1 MRAWRASLSAKI
13 LAGTALTVLLTTL
26 LSGVYLAGL
35 QQASLDASFD
45 RQSQTIARTIAAFS
59 IEPLLTMD
67 YPVLEHALAGVGRA
81 DDSILYIEI
90 MHRGTVVATYGDAQA
105 KGRAFSEAIRMHEA
119 ISAKIGDV
127 YLLVSTQQHEIFIA
141 DSLRKIAGATLLVFT
156 AFGVALVWLL
166 RRTVIAPIEV
176 LTRQTE
182 QTIARALPSTQGGI
196 LDSPRQDEIQV
207 LGERFMTMLV
217 TLEQRELARRE
228 VEAEL
233 LEHKNNLERLVRQR
247 TQAFLQAQQEADRLN
262 QAKSEFLTAASH
274 DLRQPIQAIS
284 LFQNALEMS
293 GLTAEQSSLN
303 RSIGQGVAALNDIL
317 GTLLDISKLDSG
329 VVKPQRQRLEV
340 ESLVERVDQSFGE
353 IARQRGLRFK
363 LWFPLRGL
371 SLRTDPGLLFV
382 LLRNLIDNAL
392 KYTEQGG
399 VLVSFRRHQNMALIQ
414 IWDTGIGISAAD
426 RQAIFEEYVQV
437 GNPERDKAKGLGLG
451 LSIVRRIAGLMGTEV
466 NCRSRP
472 GRGSVFSLTIPLW
485 TPPASPG
492 TAPEKLVPDAP
503 GFDFS
508 RRQVVL
514 IEDDP
519 LVAEALSLALRGR
532 GMEVRRFL
540 SGDAAL
546 ASDAVERADYLISD
560 YRLPGNLNGIDLLA
574 RLLQR
579 SKRPLRC
586 VMVSGDPL
594 VVLPQTLSERG
605 VVLLHKPVD
614 LARLLAVFAGMEK

>member
-1 MRAWRASLSAKI
+1 MRNWRASLSAKI
-13 LAGTALTVLLTTL
+13 LAGTAITVLLTTL
-26 LSGVYLAGL
+26 LAGIYLAGL

-67 YPVLEHALAGVGRA
+67 YPVLEHALAGAGRA

-90 MHRGTVVATYGDAQA
+90 MHRGTVVATYGDPLA
-105 KGRAFSEAIRMHEA
+105 KGRAFSEPIRMHEA
-119 ISAKIGDV
+119 ITAQVGDV
-127 YLLVSTQQHEIFIA
+127 YLLVSTRQHEIFIA

-182 QTIARALPSTQGGI
+182 QTIARALPANQGDI
-196 LDSPRQDEIQV
+196 LASPRQDEIQV
-207 LGERFMTMLV
+207 LGARFMTMLE
-217 TLEQRELARRE
+217 TLEERELAQRE

-293 GLTAEQSSLN
+293 GLTPEQSSLN
-303 RSIGQGVAALNDIL
+303 RSIGQAVAALNDIL

-329 VVKPQRQRLEV
+329 VVKPQRLQLEV
-340 ESLVERVDQSFGE
+340 ERLVERIDQSFGE

-363 LWFPLRGL
+363 LWFPLKGL
-371 SLRTDPGLLFV
+371 SLSTDPGLLFV

-399 VLVSFRRHQNMALIQ
+399 VLVSFRQHRNKALIQ

-466 NCRSRP
+466 RCRSRP

-485 TPPASPG
+485 RPAALPRVE
-492 TAPEKLVPDAP
+492 PESVVQPMPDL
-503 GFDFS
+503 DFS

-514 IEDDP
+514 VEDDP
-519 LVAEALSLALRGR
+519 LVAKALSLALRAQ
-532 GMEVRRFL
+532 GMVVQRFL

-546 ASDAVERADYLISD
+546 ASAAVDHADYLISD
-560 YRLPGNLNGIDLLA
+560 CRLPGSLNGVDLVA

-594 VVLPQTLSERG
+594 VVLPQTLRERG

-614 LARLLAVFAGMEK
+614 LAHLLAVFAGMEA